1 MRHANHRFT
10 LGVTKAHRFALMSNL
25 AAALFRHGR
34 IETTLTKA
42 KALRPFAERM
52 ITLAKKAHL
61 AQDPAQKVHFRRLA
75 LSHVRDQEAVRMLF
89 NERATEFL
97 SRPGGY
103 TRVFKLVPRLGDAAN
118 MALIELIKGDDIG
131 FQSRSRRAAKAV
143 KKTGSRTRKA
153 ATTTEAVKVEAAT
166 EEALA
171 PVAEATESSA
181 S

>member
-103 TRVFKLVPRLGDAAN
+103 TRIFKLVPRLGDAAN

-131 FQSRSRRAAKAV
+131 FQSRSRRAKAV

-153 ATTTEAVKVEAAT
+153 AATTEAAKVETAT
-166 EEALA
+166 EAAVA